1 MSFEKE
7 TQGIKILLG
16 NTQTSPSHKENNKL
30 AKHFTFFLRLILI
43 AYKALFLAKVF
54 SS

>member
-7 TQGIKILLG
+7 AQGIKILLG
-16 NTQTSPSHKENNKL
+16 NTQTSHKENNKL